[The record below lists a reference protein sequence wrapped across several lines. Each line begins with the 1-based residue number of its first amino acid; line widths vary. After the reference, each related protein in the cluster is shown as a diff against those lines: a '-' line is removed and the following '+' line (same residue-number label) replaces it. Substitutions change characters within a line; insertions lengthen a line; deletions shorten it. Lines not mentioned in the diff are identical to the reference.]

1 MKIRIILAF
10 VAACCACNAASE
22 PSWTEITR
30 RVKAY
35 AAHPSTENAR
45 SAISAI
51 PDKQISFSGVSA
63 ETEANQSIYAEKP
76 MFVLEKQV
84 QKRHQAS
91 VELAFRMMNIA
102 DGAFAEDLDVIVGKL
117 ITIDPAL
124 FLEELQKV
132 NKSDLGGLVLNL
144 DDTYVDEM
152 KRTCAEWFLR
162 KKALQG
168 VEVPGLQ
175 NIKKRAIATIN
186 EGSSICSTQQ
196 IAPLDAPTPA
206 VPGRR

>member
-1 MKIRIILAF
+1 MKIRTIPLAF
-10 VAACCACNAASE
+10 VAVCCACNAASE
-22 PSWTEITR
+22 PRWAHIAR
-30 RVKAY
+30 RVEAY

-45 SAISAI
+45 SALSVI
-51 PDKQISFSGVSA
+51 PVKQVSFSGYSA

-76 MFVLEKQV
+76 MSVLEKQV

-91 VELAFRMMNIA
+91 VALAFRMMNIA
-102 DGAFAEDLDVIVGKL
+102 DGAFAEDLDIIVGKL

-124 FLEELQKV
+124 FLEELQNA
-132 NKSDLGGLVLNL
+132 NKSDLDGLVLNL

-152 KRTCAEWFLR
+152 KKTCAEWLLR

-175 NIKKRAIATIN
+175 KIKKRAIATLN
-186 EGSSICSTQQ
+186 EGSSICATQQ
-196 IAPLDAPTPA
+196 IDPPDVSPA
-206 VPGRR
+206 ASGRR